1 MLGVINKQKMKNK
14 ILLIFILVTSIISVK
29 AQQTTTKKIEHPKY
43 GKAILETYF
52 DQYNNPKQK
61 VIYTKD
67 TLLTNGD
74 KEVGEIILYYTNGT
88 VSAKGN
94 FSTSNKSSYF
104 GSSRKRQGKWLYY
117 DKQGNL
123 EKTLFYKEDKI
134 DSLYTTYH
142 ANGNV
147 SSITNYVDGK
157 INGNSKTYFTNKKL
171 HSVLQCK
178 NGKIY
183 NVLEFY
189 NNKGTQIKYGTLKE
203 SNGTLDIYDLETGKI
218 SKTYTYEDG
227 IPHNIETK
235 DIPSTKGTI
244 NQKTY
249 KTNNG
254 KIIKV
259 VRTLNNQLEGLQE
272 KFDYKGILK
281 DANYFSDGKKHGTH
295 TRYNDDGTIFWQ
307 DTYVNNNKTGPFI
320 HTAEDS
326 EAEGNR
332 YSGKKNDN
340 VVLHSGF
347 YDEDEKITGRF
358 TSYTQKD
365 SIVIAT
371 GQYNKN
377 YKTGVWKFYNEKEEL
392 INEVKYGN
400 D

>member
-1 MLGVINKQKMKNK
+1 MKNK

-52 DQYNNPKQK
+52 DQDNNPKQK

-67 TLLTNGD
+67 TLLTNGN

-104 GSSRKRQGKWLYY
+104 GASRKKQGKWLQY

-123 EKTLFYKEDKI
+123 EVTLFYKDNKI
-134 DSLYTTYH
+134 DGLYTTYH
-142 ANGNV
+142 KNGNI
-147 SSITNYVDGK
+147 SSTANYVNGK
-157 INGNSKTYFTNKKL
+157 KQGNTNTYFTNKKL
-171 HSVLQCK
+171 HSVLQYK

-203 SNGTLDIYDLETGKI
+203 SNGTLDIYNLDTGKI

-227 IPHNIETK
+227 VPHNIETK
-235 DIPSTKGTI
+235 DIPSAKGTI

-254 KIIKV
+254 KIIKI
-259 VRTLNNQLEGLQE
+259 VRLLNNKLEGLQE
-272 KFDYKGILK
+272 EFNYDGILK
-281 DANYFSDGKKHGTH
+281 DANYFSNGKKHGTQ
-295 TRYNDDGTIFWQ
+295 TRYNKDGTIFWQ
-307 DTYVNNNKTGPFI
+307 DTYVNNKKTGPFI

-332 YSGKKNDN
+332 YSGKKNKTI
-340 VVLHSGF
+340 VLQSGF

-365 SIVIAT
+365 SIVIT
-371 GQYNKN
+371 SGQYNKN
-377 YKTGVWKFYNEKEEL
+377 YKTGAWKFYDEKGKL
-392 INEVKYGN
+392 IKEVKY
-400 D
+400 DIDTIEK